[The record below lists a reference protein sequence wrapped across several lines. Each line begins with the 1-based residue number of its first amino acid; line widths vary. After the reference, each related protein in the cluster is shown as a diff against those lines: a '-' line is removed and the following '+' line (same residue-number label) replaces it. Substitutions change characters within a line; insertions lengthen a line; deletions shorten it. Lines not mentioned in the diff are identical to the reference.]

1 MNLEG
6 CVEQALSL
14 LTGDVRSR
22 FAGNPMA
29 VLRDDLDL
37 TVTAVEHL
45 ANVRADGGACD
56 GVSFLQDGVVLY
68 APTPWS
74 RRENFT
80 LAHELGHWLAEKAPD
95 IYDWMADQDEPGRLL
110 ETVCDRI
117 AQRLLLPEAAAI
129 AAIGS
134 GPIRAQHLIDLYDAT
149 QASRPVCAIA
159 LAKHLPGLGAIAIID
174 RYTGAV
180 THASVKPDPEQ
191 GWPAVFPWRGQQLN
205 DGHPLLGLAPGAS
218 TARRLAWR
226 TPWGT
231 QADFYV
237 DAVGDDKRA
246 IAVFCDSDLWNIER
260 FHAPIQ
266 RDFDTRLLLTG
277 SCCGTTFERRGHPC
291 PDCGQPFCPRCGDCR
306 CERDAKRSVTC
317 TRCFLQFQPHL
328 VIDGLCVDCRS

>member
-14 LTGDVRSR
+14 LTDDVRAR
-22 FAGNPMA
+22 FAANPIA
-29 VLRDDLDL
+29 VLRGDLDL

-45 ANVRADGGACD
+45 ANVRDDGGACD
-56 GVSFLQDGVVLY
+56 GVSFLQDGVILY
-68 APTPWS
+68 APTRWS
-74 RRENFT
+74 RRANFT
-80 LAHELGHWLAEKAPD
+80 LAHELGHWLAENAPD
-95 IYDWMADQDEPGRLL
+95 IYDWIADQVEPGRLL
-110 ETVCDRI
+110 ETVCDRV
-117 AQRLLLPEAAAI
+117 AQRLLLPETAAV

-134 GPIRAQHLIDLYDAT
+134 GPIRAQHLINLYDAT

-174 RYTGAV
+174 RFTGAV
-180 THASVKPDPEQ
+180 THASVQPDPEQ
-191 GWPAVFPWRGQQLN
+191 GWPTVFPWRGQQLAE
-205 DGHPLLGLAPGAS
+205 GHALLGLAPGAS

-237 DAVGDDKRA
+237 DAVGDDKRI
-246 IAVFCDSDLWNIER
+246 IAAFCDSDLWNIEQ

-266 RDFDTRLLLTG
+266 RDFDTRPLLSG
-277 SCCGTTFERRGHPC
+277 SCCGTTFERRGYPC
-291 PDCGQPFCPRCGDCR
+291 PDCGQAFCSRCGDCR
-306 CERDAKRSVTC
+306 CERDAKRAATC
-317 TRCFLQFQPHL
+317 SRCFLQFQPRL